1 MPRAGIA
8 IYRSLEDALQKT
20 VFAECGAT
28 PERSV
33 GWAPPRGE
41 QHGLL
46 VESVAGQWV
55 MRFMTGAKVLPASVL
70 NRKVNDRAE
79 HIEKTEGRKPGKK

>member
-1 MPRAGIA
+1 MRRHTG
-8 IYRSLEDALQKT
+8 ALRRLGT
-20 VFAECGAT
+20 AA
-28 PERSV
+28 
-33 GWAPPRGE
+33 GE

-55 MRFMTGAKVLPASVL
+55 MRFMTEAKVLPASVL